1 MKTYLL
7 LLSPRFL
14 SLVHRVRSGEEGST
28 AKLLFMAGVAFLFW
42 AGIFFGFYKALAY
55 FKAAEGF
62 GLVLAHK
69 LMGMVWLTFWTI
81 LVFSN
86 VITSLSSFFLS
97 KDLDLLHTSPTSLE
111 NIFWARFTNTL
122 VDSSWMVVFFGL
134 PVYLVYGLVFQA
146 GPFYYLSLIGV
157 ALPLLVLAGALGVSA
172 TQVLV
177 HVFPARRTKD
187 ILLLL
192 SILLII
198 LLYLLFRMMRPER
211 LVNPDAFTTVVGYF
225 ASMRTP
231 SSPYLPS
238 FWATEVLWPQLN
250 KQGFSEAPFYLAM
263 LAATAA
269 AAAVLASMLSNRLY
283 LHGFTRSQEAA
294 RRIIRRASP
303 LDALSFLAGR
313 PFASP
318 SRALIAKDIKTFFR
332 DNTQWSQILLL
343 LALIVV
349 YLYNFSVLPLKKSP
363 IPTFY
368 LQNFISFLNIGLAA
382 FVVASLGVR
391 FVFPA
396 VSQEGFSY
404 WIIRSSPLSL
414 KRFLWTKYWLY
425 LPPLFIVAEVL
436 IVVSNYLLDVTS
448 LMMIISTVTIFFLV
462 LGLVALGVGLGAVY
476 PRFETEN
483 IVQVATGF
491 GGMMFMILSA
501 IYVGTV
507 VILEAWPVYTL
518 FVHQLYGRAL
528 PPWKLVL
535 IAGCFAAVAAVHV
548 AAVVLPMRIGLR
560 HLGERE
566 AL

>member
-7 LLSPRFL
+7 LLSPRFW
-14 SLVHRVRSGEEGST
+14 SLVHRIRGGEEGST
-28 AKLLFMAGVAFLFW
+28 GKLFFMAGVALLFW
-42 AGIFFGFYKALAY
+42 GGIFYGFYKALEY
-55 FKAAEGF
+55 FKEAEGF

-69 LMGMVWLTFWTI
+69 LMGMVWLTFFVI

-97 KDLDLLHTSPTSLE
+97 KDLDLLHASPTSLE

-122 VDSSWMVVFFGL
+122 VDSSWMVVFFGM
-134 PVYLVYGLVFQA
+134 PVYLVYGLVFHA
-146 GPFYYLSLIGV
+146 GPLYYLSLVGV
-157 ALPLLVLAGALGVSA
+157 AVPLLVLAGALGVSA
-172 TQVLV
+172 TQILV
-177 HVFPARRTKD
+177 NIFPARRTKD

-198 LLYLLFRMMRPER
+198 LLYLLFRLMQPER

-225 ASMRTP
+225 ASMRAP

-238 FWATEVLWPQLN
+238 YWATAVLWPQLN
-250 KQGFSEAPFYLAM
+250 DQGLSDALFYLAM
-263 LAATAA
+263 LASTALAA
-269 AAAVLASMLSNRLY
+269 AMLASILSNRLNRP
-283 LHGFTRSQEAA
+283 GFNRSQEAA
-294 RRIIRRASP
+294 RRIIKRASP
-303 LDALSFLAGR
+303 LDALAFLAGW

-318 SRALIAKDIKTFFR
+318 SRALIAKDIKAFFR

-368 LQNFISFLNIGLAA
+368 LQNFISFLNIGLAS

-414 KRFLWTKYWLY
+414 KRFLWTKYWIY
-425 LPPLFIVAEVL
+425 LPPLLVVAEVL
-436 IVVSNYLLDVTS
+436 IVVSNYLLDVTP
-448 LMMIISTVTIFFLV
+448 LMMVVSSVTIFFLV
-462 LGLVALGVGLGAVY
+462 LGIVALGVGLGAVY

-491 GGMMFMILSA
+491 GGLMFMILSA
-501 IYVGTV
+501 IYVGLV

-518 FVHQLYGRAL
+518 FVHQLFGRAL
-528 PPWKLVL
+528 PSWKLPL
-535 IAGCFAAVAAVHV
+535 IAACFVAVAAVHV
-548 AAVVLPMRIGLR
+548 TAVVLPMRVGLR
-560 HLGERE
+560 RLGDRE
-566 AL
+566 AH